1 MFDGWM
7 NDDTNINGRDYIY
20 IKDDTVKVRL
30 FTNCF
35 GKSRRTTNIQMFF
48 SKMTFKNEIVLA
60 SQPY

>member
-7 NDDTNINGRDYIY
+7 NDDTNINGSDYIY

-35 GKSRRTTNIQMFF
+35 GKSRRTTDIKC
-48 SKMTFKNEIVLA
+48 S
-60 SQPY
+60 SQR